1 MTSAA
6 AAEVASVTDWWTLV
20 PKWCVSSLSFMFSEK
35 TSGETFLLE
44 FSRSSRS
51 LILDTSLSRLDPVT
65 KKQKKTKNTTNQ
77 KMKIV
82 SICLFLKFF
91 LSHHRSRETHQ
102 GCGPESLSENTE
114 LRRNLSRRRKLL
126 FSVLPAVALFV
137 CNTDWYIFCI
147 KCSRILLRFSSNFCI
162 RVSCWNL
169 LCEDGRQA
177 AIDGGCVHVSILV
190 GDEQW
195 GLGLPLKQICAGL
208 HEGLLHV
215 PVKVGVFWTDIS
227 AVQTHKQPISQPVHE
242 DVWTLNC
249 GTMDH
254 SYLNASRPVNGPVS
268 VSGRGWLR
276 KSFSI
281 SLAKDFCTSL
291 QYGEWKTRK
300 PKSSRLKRFSE
311 PSVRDQSH
319 HRLTHRVTGSRDST
333 VNSR

>member
-65 KKQKKTKNTTNQ
+65 KKQKKQKKNTTNQ

-82 SICLFLKFF
+82 SICLFFF
-91 LSHHRSRETHQ
+91 YHITVAERLTRGVVLSHSQRIQSCGETWAV
-102 GCGPESLSENTE
+102 GENSYSLSCQ
-114 LRRNLSRRRKLL
+114 LWRCS
-126 FSVLPAVALFV
+126 SVTQIDTF
-137 CNTDWYIFCI
+137 FCI
-147 KCSRILLRFSSNFCI
+147 KCSRILRRFSSNFCI
-162 RVSCWNL
+162 RVSSWNL

-177 AIDGGCVHVSILV
+177 AIDGGRVHVSILV

-249 GTMDH
+249 GTIDH